1 MRRFSLW
8 PLLAGLI
15 WCPTTLGQQSQMDT
29 PQKAPQ
35 LCQLATDQ
43 RPRIG
48 LVLGGGG
55 ARGAAH
61 IGVLKTLERL
71 RVPVDFIAGTSM
83 GSVIGGLYATGMTAG
98 EIESQM
104 IDLNWS
110 ELFSDQPN
118 RTERRFRRKR
128 DDDLDLFGPKLGY
141 KAGELILPG
150 GVLAGQKVN
159 LLLKRVTLGQTHQ
172 ENFDQLPIP
181 FRAVAADIISGQQVV
196 LGAGDLAM
204 AMRASMS
211 IPGAFSPVS
220 LNDQLLVDGGIVNN
234 LPVQIARD
242 MGADVIIAVD
252 VGTPLFE
259 RDQLGNLFDMVE
271 QLTNLLVVQGVAA
284 QTRLL
289 RAADT
294 LLVPDLADTVSSV
307 DFEKFPDAI
316 PVGQA
321 IAEANADK
329 LSRYA
334 LSEAAYQR
342 YRQALTRCLNPAGV
356 IQWVQI
362 NNNSHYSDEMILS
375 RLSLKEGQ
383 ELDFDQLDREI
394 DQIYGLGHLRQVRYH
409 LTQRDDE
416 LGVVLDVVPD
426 PRVPNLIEYGLTF
439 ISDPDDNA
447 FNLRLG
453 YLKTD
458 LGPYG
463 GEWRTVAQ
471 IGEEPAIFTELYKPL
486 QPIKPWFVTARAGF
500 RTNQFRMFDDD
511 QPLAEILIDRTEL
524 ELTAGKEFGNSA
536 DFSVGVRVGAGDTE
550 LSIGSRQ
557 TPDLEFDTGQWFA
570 RFRYDHVDDLFFP
583 NSGGFGSLEYRA
595 ELDALGADTNFRQ
608 LLSTYYYNWLLDGRH
623 HVLLG
628 GTFNTTINNDAPIYG
643 LFRAGGFGNLSGLEL
658 NQLSGQHLAVGVAG
672 YRYSLSRTGLFPAYL
687 GGTVELGNIWDQ
699 RSDISVD
706 SALLHGSLYFG
717 YRSPLG
723 PLYVGLGVGEEGDGT
738 FFIRLGDIFR
748 DD

>member
-1 MRRFSLW
+1 MRRYSLW
-8 PLLAGLI
+8 TLVASLLMNSMAEA
-15 WCPTTLGQQSQMDT
+15 QQTRQ
-29 PQKAPQ
+29 Q
-35 LCQLATDQ
+35 CQLSTDQ

-71 RVPVDFIAGTSM
+71 RVPIDYIAGTSM
-83 GSVIGGLYATGMTAG
+83 GSVIGGLYATGMTAD
-98 EIESQM
+98 EIQAQM
-104 IDLNWS
+104 SNLNWS
-110 ELFSDQPN
+110 ELFTDQPN

-141 KAGELILPG
+141 KEGELILPG

-196 LGAGDLAM
+196 LDSGDLAL

-220 LNDQLLVDGGIVNN
+220 LNEQLLVDGGIVNN

-252 VGTPLFE
+252 VGTPLFA
-259 RDQLGNLFDMVE
+259 RDELGNLFDMVE

-289 RAADT
+289 RATDT
-294 LLVPDLADTVSSV
+294 LLVPDLADTVGSV
-307 DFEKFPDAI
+307 DFEKFATAI
-316 PVGQA
+316 PVGEA
-321 IAEANADK
+321 TADAHAER
-329 LSRYA
+329 LGRYG
-334 LSEAAYQR
+334 LGDED
-342 YRQALTRCLNPAGV
+342 YRTYRRALTQCQSPAGV
-356 IQWVQI
+356 VNWVKV

-375 RLSLKEGQ
+375 RLSISEGQ
-383 ELDFDQLDREI
+383 VLNFDNLDHEI
-394 DQIYGLGHLRQVRYH
+394 DQIYGLGHLRQVRYR
-409 LTQRDDE
+409 LTERNGE
-416 LGVVLDVVPD
+416 LGVILDVVSD
-426 PRVPNLIEYGLTF
+426 PRAPNLIEYGLTF
-439 ISDPDDNA
+439 ISDADDNA

-458 LGPYG
+458 MDGYG

-471 IGEEPAIFTELYKPL
+471 IGEEPALFTELYKPL
-486 QPIKPWFVTARAGF
+486 QPKQPWFVTARAGL
-500 RTNQFRMFDDD
+500 RTNKFRLFDDD
-511 QPLAEILIDRTEL
+511 QPLAEILVDRAEL
-524 ELTAGKEFGNSA
+524 ELTTGKEFGNSA
-536 DFSVGVRVGAGDTE
+536 DFSVGLRLGTGDTE
-550 LSIGSRQ
+550 LSIGDREIPGAQ
-557 TPDLEFDTGQWFA
+557 FDTGQWFA
-570 RFRYDHVDDLFFP
+570 RFRYDHLDNLFFP
-583 NSGGFGSLEYRA
+583 NNGGLGTIEYRA

-608 LLSTYYYNWLLDGRH
+608 LSSTYYYNWLLNDRH

-643 LFRAGGFGNLSGLEL
+643 LFRAGGFGNLSGLEF

-687 GGTVELGNIWDQ
+687 GGTVELGNVWDQ

-723 PLYVGLGVGEEGDGT
+723 PLYVGLGIGEEGDGT
-738 FFIRLGDIFR
+738 FFIRLGDIFS